1 MKQIFELEIHWEA
14 TEIVTLAVFFF
25 NRQANPKPRVPS
37 KSEKKQKS
45 GELLIESFGQKTTT

>member
-14 TEIVTLAVFFF
+14 TEIVTLAVFF
-25 NRQANPKPRVPS
+25 NRQANPQPRVPL

-45 GELLIESFGQKTTT
+45 GELQIESFGQKTTT